1 MQISSNGLISF
12 GSPFTSFS
20 PRLFPIVQQ
29 VIAPYWDD
37 IILTNRGTVFYDS
50 FNAQNGLKALKT
62 VSNFIN
68 SVQWE
73 QTDQFEASSVVVVY
87 WRDTCPFG
95 DSRCSKVSLYIW
107 KSSSVLL
114 MHRMK
119 IKKKYQIQLYKLFCL

>member
-12 GSPFTSFS
+12 GSQFTSFS
-20 PRLFPIVQQ
+20 PRLFPIDQQ

-37 IILTNRGTVFYDS
+37 IILSSRGTIFYDS
-50 FNAQNGLKALKT
+50 FNDQNGLKVLKT

-73 QTDQFEASSVVVVY
+73 PTQFEASSVVVVY

-95 DSRCSKVSLYIW
+95 DSRCSKVSHYI
-107 KSSSVLL
+107 
-114 MHRMK
+114 
-119 IKKKYQIQLYKLFCL
+119 